1 MTGKPIIASL
11 GLIVL
16 HCMIAQA
23 APPDVTSLF
32 PAGCQQGS
40 SASVTIQGKLG
51 DGVNRVWCSRP
62 GVTVSFPEKPG
73 PITISV
79 ASSTEPGVCWLRFYN
94 DEGASGLRP
103 FVIGTYPEIDE
114 AEPNDEVAK
123 APPLPGL
130 PVIVNGRHGK
140 NGDADCFAV
149 SLKKGQIIVASLM
162 ANRTLGSPQDAVLQI
177 LGSEGFVLEQ
187 NEDDQGLDPQL
198 NFTAP
203 QDGIYTLRTW
213 AFPATPDSS
222 IRLFGSPACVYRLL
236 VTGSSFLDHVLPL
249 AIQGGQTQQLQL
261 RGWNLVRKEID
272 VTAPVSAIGRRFE
285 WPVDGL
291 SHRLPASII
300 VSPDV
305 AIVEHEPNDL
315 AHASP
320 ITVPGVVSGEISP
333 PRDID
338 AYQFQA
344 KKGQRLRFEVSARE
358 WGSPLDPVLRIYDA
372 AGKLLKEA
380 DDDGKQS
387 IDPEVEYTLPA
398 DGEFRVTVSDR
409 FSHGGDRYAYL
420 LSMTEA
426 QPDFTLSVAADAFVL
441 SAGKPLEIPVT
452 IARSGFEG
460 ELVISAAGLPDGVT
474 AEPVTS
480 ASKGDSSKTVKL
492 VLKLAGETTF
502 SGPIQIQSRPT
513 ESFPARIATVSLKA
527 FQTESSAIWLT
538 VKK

>member
-1 MTGKPIIASL
+1 VIVKSFIASL
-11 GLIVL
+11 GLVVL
-16 HCMIAQA
+16 HGMMAQA
-23 APPDVTSLF
+23 APPEVTSLF

-40 SASVTIQGKLG
+40 SASVTVQGKLG
-51 DGVNRVWCSRP
+51 EGVIRVWSSRP

-79 ASSTEPGVCWLRFYN
+79 ASSAEPGVCWLRFYN

-103 FVIGTYPEIDE
+103 FVIGTHPEVDE

-123 APPLPGL
+123 APPLPDL
-130 PVIVNGRHGK
+130 PVVVNGRHGK

-177 LGSEGFVLEQ
+177 LGPEGFVLEQ
-187 NEDDQGLDPQL
+187 NEDDQGFDPQL
-198 NFTAP
+198 TFAAP
-203 QDGIYTLRTW
+203 ADGIYTLRTW

-236 VTGSSFLDHVLPL
+236 VTGTAFVDHVLPL

-261 RGWNLVRKEID
+261 RGWNLGRHEID

-291 SHRLPASII
+291 SHRLPVSMS
-300 VSPDV
+300 VSPDA

-315 AHASP
+315 AHATL
-320 ITVPGVVSGEISP
+320 IAVPGIASGEISQ

-358 WGSPLDPVLRIYDA
+358 WGSPLDPVIRIYDA
-372 AGKLLKEA
+372 AGKLLREA
-380 DDDGKQS
+380 DDDGRQS
-387 IDPEVEYTLPA
+387 IDPDVEYTLPA
-398 DGEFRVTVSDR
+398 DGVFRVAVSDR
-409 FSHGGDRYAYL
+409 YSHGGERYAYL
-420 LSMTEA
+420 LSIMET
-426 QPDFTLSVAADAFVL
+426 QHDFTLSVAADAFLL
-441 SAGKPLEIPVT
+441 SGGKPLEIPVT

-460 ELVISAAGLPDGVT
+460 EIVIWAAGLPDGVS

-480 ASKGDSSKTVKL
+480 APKGDTSKTVKL
-492 VLKLAGETTF
+492 ILKSAGATTF
-502 SGPIQIQSRPT
+502 SGPIQIQSRST
-513 ESFPARIATVSLKA
+513 DAIPARIATVSLKA

>member
-1 MTGKPIIASL
+1 M
-11 GLIVL
+11 
-16 HCMIAQA
+16 
-23 APPDVTSLF
+23 
-32 PAGCQQGS
+32 
-40 SASVTIQGKLG
+40 
-51 DGVNRVWCSRP
+51 
-62 GVTVSFPEKPG
+62 
-73 PITISV
+73 
-79 ASSTEPGVCWLRFYN
+79 
-94 DEGASGLRP
+94 
-103 FVIGTYPEIDE
+103 
-114 AEPNDEVAK
+114 
-123 APPLPGL
+123 
-130 PVIVNGRHGK
+130 
-140 NGDADCFAV
+140 
-149 SLKKGQIIVASLM
+149 
-162 ANRTLGSPQDAVLQI
+162 
-177 LGSEGFVLEQ
+177 
-187 NEDDQGLDPQL
+187 
-198 NFTAP
+198 
-203 QDGIYTLRTW
+203 
-213 AFPATPDSS
+213 
-222 IRLFGSPACVYRLL
+222 FGSPACVYRLL

>member
-1 MTGKPIIASL
+1 MTAKPIIAGV

-23 APPDVTSLF
+23 APPDATSLF
-32 PAGCQQGS
+32 PAGCQQGT

-73 PITISV
+73 PIKIDV
-79 ASSTEPGVCWLRFYN
+79 ASWAEPGVCWLRFYN
-94 DEGASGLRP
+94 DDGASGLRP
-103 FVIGTYPEIDE
+103 FVIGTCPEIDE

-123 APPLPGL
+123 APQLPDL
-130 PVIVNGRHGK
+130 PVVVNGRHGK

-149 SLKKGQIIVASLM
+149 SLKKGQIIVVSLM

-177 LGSEGFVLEQ
+177 LGPEGFVLEQ

-236 VTGSSFLDHVLPL
+236 VTGSSFVDHVLPL
-249 AIQGGQTQQLQL
+249 AIQGGQTQHLQL
-261 RGWNLVRKEID
+261 RGWNLVRNEIA
-272 VTAPVSAIGRRFE
+272 VTAPVSVIGRRFE

-291 SHRLPASII
+291 SQRLPVSII
-300 VSPDV
+300 VSPDA

-315 AHASP
+315 AHATP
-320 ITVPGVVSGEISP
+320 ITVPGVVSGEISQ

-358 WGSPLDPVLRIYDA
+358 WGSPLDPVIGIYDA
-372 AGKLLKEA
+372 AGKLLREA
-380 DDDGKQS
+380 DDDGRQS
-387 IDPEVEYTLPA
+387 IDPDVEYTLPA
-398 DGEFRVTVSDR
+398 DGVFRVTVCDR
-409 FSHGGDRYAYL
+409 FSHGGERYAYL
-420 LSMTEA
+420 LSITET
-426 QPDFTLSVAADAFVL
+426 QPDFTLSVATDAFML

-452 IARSGFEG
+452 ITRSAFEQ
-460 ELVISAAGLPDGVT
+460 EIAVRAIGLPDGVS
-474 AEPVTS
+474 AEPVMS
-480 ASKGDSSKTVKL
+480 APKGDSSKTVKL
-492 VLKLAGETTF
+492 ILKSDGQATF
-502 SGPIQIQSRPT
+502 SGPIQIVGRPA
-513 ESFPARIATVSLKA
+513 ESSNVKVATVTLKA